1 MNMRTAVVVIVILA
15 LAGCAGNEDQDPNI
29 TTLPADAALE
39 PLDSLTWSGTDCAEI
54 GLFVRVPA
62 TNVRPFV
69 HKDFTVTEAQ
79 GQATLAVGFARCAMA
94 TVLENKTNNLVISDV
109 AVFIEDPEGGPA
121 PAFYQFWHASNRAA
135 TFENMSRV
143 GLRTLEA
150 PNSNFLTFG
159 LVQATLAESRIA
171 STEGEYSAQATSVPG
186 SAPVPARSFRW
197 WHASDEN
204 GTLYTD
210 FTLAYKSA
218 GPARG
223 NVTAESGSDLAK
235 MFGETTVE
243 GEGVFWTFDL
253 TTASRRTAP

>member
-1 MNMRTAVVVIVILA
+1 MRRAVLVVGILL
-15 LAGCAGNEDQDPNI
+15 LAGCTGRGDEDPAP
-29 TTLPADAALE
+29 TTTPGRPALE
-39 PLDSLTWSGTDCAEI
+39 PLESLTWSGTDCAEI
-54 GLFVRVPA
+54 GLFIRVPA
-62 TNVRPFV
+62 ANVRPFV
-69 HKDFTVTEAQ
+69 HKNFTITEAQ
-79 GQATLAVGFARCAMA
+79 GQATLAVGFARCVMA
-94 TVLENKTNNLVISDV
+94 TVLENQTNNLVISDV

-143 GLRTLEA
+143 GLRTQEA

-171 STEGEYSAQATSVPG
+171 SNEGEYSAQATSVPG
-186 SAPVPARSFRW
+186 SAAIPARSFRW
-197 WHASDEN
+197 WHASDAN

-210 FTLAYKSA
+210 FTLGYKSA

-223 NVTAESGSDLAK
+223 NVTAESGSDLAR

-253 TTASRRTAP
+253 TTTSRRTTP